1 MESEAVREFIRR
13 EVKDWEE
20 EAIAT
25 ARFKAFSGQ
34 RSDWEARYQFWRDL
48 ILKVARHFHLLFISS
63 SQVKKDWFNRGGLT
77 PLCLDHVL
85 DKTVEVVKVLSESQ
99 WTSSCVITMKKF
111 QDICGGTREASAV
124 LSYLSGCG
132 KAQYLSISKKE
143 LIEGVK
149 VSLSAAAVSGTTSL
163 DLDVLHLTWT
173 TENLQQQLDVI
184 DQRCEVSKKAALASL
199 NSGNKKVALRHAKA
213 LKLASESREKC
224 ISFLNRV
231 EEVLSLIANAEST
244 KKVSEAIQIGARAIQ
259 ENRIDVEEVQRCL
272 QELGDSIDSQ
282 KQVEEAL
289 AESDPSYVDIEDE
302 DIEEEFRKLELELGN
317 QNLQILVSQA
327 GVDTAAGET
336 EASESSKSLCDA
348 LSDLKLADN
357 ATRGSTIL
365 NSTGSKRDNI
375 SKNLKLEAA

>member
-1 MESEAVREFIRR
+1 MDLVDPTSGRLSQLFRKVKHMMVRSTSA
-13 EVKDWEE
+13 EVMFEDH
-20 EAIAT
+20 
-25 ARFKAFSGQ
+25 
-34 RSDWEARYQFWRDL
+34 L
-48 ILKVARHFHLLFISS
+48 ILLPLL
-63 SQVKKDWFNRGGLT
+63 K
-77 PLCLDHVL
+77 

-132 KAQYLSISKKE
+132 KARYLSISKKE

-149 VSLSAAAVSGTTSL
+149 VSLSTAAVSGTTSL
-163 DLDVLHLTWT
+163 DLDILHLTWT

-244 KKVSEAIQIGARAIQ
+244 KKVSEAIQIGAQAIK

-282 KQVEEAL
+282 KQVQEAL
-289 AESDPSYVDIEDE
+289 AESDPSYADIEDE

-317 QNLQILVSQA
+317 QNPQILVSQA

-357 ATRGSTIL
+357 AARGSTIL